1 MSDLGLQFLEK
12 SGDCFRFGQEWEKAV
27 DVYSQIHNW
36 KSVKEGMRVRTK
48 IWEQECK
55 FQSVMNDGTE
65 MIKREGTKRSLP
77 PHVLKQNIPES
88 VEQAAETITEYS
100 KFLSD
105 LNESEWELMEVNNGF
120 EHVPNLAYCAQLLLA
135 NIGQNEIDDFSQ
147 TVSELC
153 LTAVLRT
160 YPDVEDEQDELLS
173 FYLNIRV
180 SSGQRFRARFTE
192 SVV

>member
-1 MSDLGLQFLEK
+1 MQLSAEVAELQKVSTTLLLKITLLGQRYIHRRGMSDLGLQFLEK
-12 SGDCFRFGQEWEKAV
+12 SGDCFDSGQEWEKAV

-65 MIKREGTKRSLP
+65 LIKREGMKRSLP

-120 EHVPNLAYCAQLLLA
+120 EHVLNLAYCAQ
-135 NIGQNEIDDFSQ
+135 SY
-147 TVSELC
+147 C
-153 LTAVLRT
+153 LPILVKMKLMIF
-160 YPDVEDEQDELLS
+160 LKL
-173 FYLNIRV
+173 YLNFV
-180 SSGQRFRARFTE
+180 
-192 SVV
+192 